1 MSYELAGA
9 GITVDMTLTT
19 NQVTDDGDGGVDDL
33 TNIESIEGSEFGDT
47 ITAPSSGFFVIRG
60 RGGDDVIIGNG
71 IDTRVDYHWASATTG
86 ATVNLSTLAIT
97 SLVSGNSVAAGR
109 AEDGIEVTPGVLGL
123 DTLSGITQIRGTRLD
138 DHLVGGAADEVFI
151 GTGGN
156 DTIDGGGGTANTI
169 DYSGSLFLSNHQDQF
184 DVNRKGDG
192 GVQVD
197 LTTNTAIDAFGDT
210 DTLSN
215 IQNVIGT
222 GFADRIVGDAA
233 ANVLV
238 AGGNEQRFDAENDV
252 VIGGAGDDILST
264 SGGYVV
270 FRGDQ
275 GNDVITSTD
284 PGGDFDWVQVDYIT
298 SPGAITVTNGGG
310 PVLSVSDGFGTTDT
324 ITGAH
329 VIRDSRN
336 NDIFNIDAGA
346 YTNSF
351 GNFLE
356 IRLSEGDDNVAFTN
370 VTGTTRVSW
379 QAARGGVRVDLTTD
393 ATEGSGSATDNI
405 AGANFIG

>member
-1 MSYELAGA
+1 MAG
-9 GITVDMTLTT
+9 
-19 NQVTDDGDGGVDDL
+19 
-33 TNIESIEGSEFGDT
+33 
-47 ITAPSSGFFVIRG
+47 
-60 RGGDDVIIGNG
+60 
-71 IDTRVDYHWASATTG
+71 
-86 ATVNLSTLAIT
+86 
-97 SLVSGNSVAAGR
+97 GR

-123 DTLSGITQIRGTRLD
+123 DTLSGITQIRGTRFG
-138 DHLVGGAADEVFI
+138 DHLVGGAADEHFR
-151 GTGGN
+151 GTSGN
-156 DTIDGGGGTANTI
+156 DTIDGGGGNNSI
-169 DYSGSLFLSNHQDQF
+169 DYSNGIFLSYHDAES
-184 DVNRKGDG
+184 DLHRKGDY

-197 LTTNTAIDAFGDT
+197 LTTGTAIDAHGDT

-215 IQNVIGT
+215 IQNVVGT
-222 GFADRIVGDAA
+222 GFADRLIGDAA
-233 ANVLV
+233 ANVLT
-238 AGGNEQRFDAENDV
+238 AGGNEQRFDAENDIL
-252 VIGGAGDDILST
+252 IGGAGDDILST
-264 SGGYVV
+264 TGGYVI

-275 GNDVITSTD
+275 GNDIITSTD
-284 PGGDFDWVQVDYIT
+284 PGRDFDWIQVDYIT
-298 SPGAITVTNGGG
+298 SPGAITVTNGVG

-356 IRLSEGDDNVAFTN
+356 VRLSEGDDNVTFTN

-379 QAARGGVRVDLTTD
+379 QAARGGVFVDLTTD

-405 AGANFIG
+405 TGANFIGSDTFSGVTYVRGSSFDDTFVGDGFNNNLPRIARQR